1 MYSRPVTAKQRE
13 LLERIARWKQN
24 SGRWPSFR
32 EMAKQLGISVFAVQK
47 RVAILRRDGFL
58 GVSGKRFGFY
68 LTAKGEALVRAS
80 EEGSFLDYLEDG

>member
-32 EMAKQLGISVFAVQK
+32 EMAKALGISVFAVQK
-47 RVAILRRDGFL
+47 RVAILCRDGFL

-68 LTAKGEALVRAS
+68 LTPKGESLIRMTEDS
-80 EEGSFLDYLEDG
+80 SFLDYLE